1 MWVIPETRMKGGRE
15 HRVPLSD
22 RSIGIIEDMQ
32 QADKKSAYVFT
43 GARRGRP
50 LSNMAMLTVLRRMQ
64 RGDLTAHGFRSTF
77 RTWTAERT
85 NFPREIAEAALAH
98 VSGDKTEEAYQR
110 GDLLDKR
117 RRLMAQWAAFTETKP
132 AKATGNVT
140 SLRQ

>member
-1 MWVIPETRMKGGRE
+1 
-15 HRVPLSD
+15 
-22 RSIGIIEDMQ
+22 
-32 QADKKSAYVFT
+32 
-43 GARRGRP
+43 
-50 LSNMAMLTVLRRMQ
+50 MAMLMMLRRME

-98 VSGDKTEEAYQR
+98 VSRRQDR
-110 GDLLDKR
+110 GSVSAR
-117 RRLMAQWAAFTETKP
+117 RSARQTPPPDGAWAAFTETKP